1 MTRRITISESM
12 VSIKAWALPKSR
24 RDKPPHFSKSQV
36 ATVLE
41 QVATLLKLKDANPF
55 RIRAYEN
62 GSRTIAS
69 LEQDLWELSE
79 SGDITGVKG
88 IGKGIA
94 ALIAESLG
102 EGTWGDLQSLYDET
116 PPGMIEMLAIPG
128 LGPKRIKQLYDEL
141 GIDSIDELSAAC
153 NDDAISHLEG
163 FGEKSQQKI
172 LDGIDLLARFQGR
185 RRLNVGLLYGEA
197 FEAMVAKIDGVEHA
211 QLAGSARRRRETVGD
226 LDIVAAVKPEDVEA
240 VTEAILAIPDITEVK
255 GAGDSK
261 VSVVLEASILEH
273 GMDLGTID
281 GGVFYAIG
289 GDDYSGMES
298 SGTIDA
304 QVRMVPP
311 HVFAFTLAYFTG
323 SKEHNIRM
331 RQLAIDHGLRLNEFG
346 LIDDEKAGDL
356 KGLEAAKFS
365 LEAENEEEIYHH
377 LGLDWVPPE
386 LREDMGEIEA
396 AQEKKLPSLVMP
408 TDLKGSFHNHTILS
422 DGVATLEQMAAA
434 AMDMDWEFLGIA
446 DHSSL
451 LKIGGRQIGA
461 DAEDMLEQGDQIR
474 SLNELWSDGGKNF
487 RLLHGAECDI
497 LPDGTLDYDEET
509 RRKLNH
515 VVASVHQLPTWRARD
530 EVENTEALIKAIED
544 PTMTILGHPTGR
556 ILQSRD
562 GFDVDIHA
570 VLRRMGELNAEGELK
585 SVEIN
590 ASPYRL
596 DLDWRYCRFARDQGV
611 PICINP
617 DAHNTTGLRDVWFG
631 VQIARKGWLEPKHL
645 LNCYSGE
652 EIESLLSR

>member
-1 MTRRITISESM
+1 MSECM
-12 VSIKAWALPKSR
+12 VSIKAWALPISR
-24 RDKPPHFSKSQV
+24 REEAPHYSKAQI

-62 GSRTIAS
+62 GSRIIAS
-69 LEQDLWELSE
+69 LDDDLWGLSQ
-79 SGDITGVKG
+79 SGSITEVKG

-94 ALIAESLG
+94 ALISESLG

-128 LGPKRIKQLYDEL
+128 LGPKRIKQLHEEL
-141 GIDSIDELSAAC
+141 GIDSISELSAAC
-153 NDDAISHLEG
+153 ADDAISPLEG

-185 RRLNVGLLYGEA
+185 RRLNVGLLYAEA

-211 QLAGSARRRRETVGD
+211 QLAGSARRRRETIGD

-240 VTEAILAIPDITEVK
+240 VTEAILAIPDIAEVK

-261 VSVVLEASILEH
+261 VSVVLEASILQH
-273 GMDLGTID
+273 NMDLGTLD
-281 GGVFYAIG
+281 GGIYQAIG
-289 GDDYSGMES
+289 GDDYSGLES

-304 QVRMVPP
+304 QVRLVPP

-323 SKEHNIRM
+323 SKEHNIHM
-331 RQLAIDHGLRLNEFG
+331 RQLAIEKGLRLNEFG
-346 LIDDEKAGDL
+346 LIPDEKVGEL
-356 KGLEAAKFS
+356 KGFETAEFS
-365 LEAENEEEIYHH
+365 LPAKNEEDIYHH

-386 LREDMGEIEA
+386 LREDMGEVDA
-396 AQEKKLPSLVMP
+396 AKDKTLPRLVMP

-434 AMDMDWEFLGIA
+434 AMDLDWEFLGIA
-446 DHSSL
+446 DHSQML
-451 LKIGGRQIGA
+451 NIGGRQIGA
-461 DAEDMLEQGDQIR
+461 DAEDLLKQGEKIR
-474 SLNELWSDGGKNF
+474 SLNEMWADGGKNF

-497 LPDGTLDYDEET
+497 LPDGSLDYDDEI
-509 RRKLNH
+509 RKQLSH

-544 PTMTILGHPTGR
+544 PTCTILGHPTGR
-556 ILQSRD
+556 ILQVRE
-562 GFDVDIHA
+562 GYDVDMHA

-596 DLDWRYCRFARDQGV
+596 DLDWRFCHFARDQGV
-611 PICINP
+611 PVCINP
-617 DAHNTTGLRDVWFG
+617 DAHDTAGLRDVWFG
-631 VQIARKGWLEPKHL
+631 VQMARKGWLEPKDL
-645 LNCYSGE
+645 LNCYTGE
-652 EIESLLSR
+652 EIEALLS

>member
-1 MTRRITISESM
+1 MTGPITISETM

-24 RDKPPHFSKSQV
+24 RNKPPHFSKSQV

-69 LEQDLWELSE
+69 LDQDLWELSE
-79 SGDITGVKG
+79 SGEITGVKG

-94 ALIAESLG
+94 ALIGESLG

-116 PPGMIEMLAIPG
+116 PAGMIEMLAIPG
-128 LGPKRIKQLYDEL
+128 LGPKRIKQLHDEL

-153 NDDAISHLEG
+153 NDDAISSLEG

-226 LDIVAAVKPEDVEA
+226 LDIVAAVKPENVEA

-281 GGVFYAIG
+281 GGVFHAIG

-331 RQLAIDHGLRLNEFG
+331 RQLAIDNGLRLNEFG
-346 LIDDEKAGDL
+346 LIYDEKAGDL

-365 LEAENEEEIYHH
+365 LEAKNEEDIYHH

-396 AQEKKLPSLVMP
+396 ALEKTLPRLVMP

-451 LKIGGRQIGA
+451 LNIGGRQIGA
-461 DAEDMLEQGDQIR
+461 DAEDMLEQGGKIR

-497 LPDGTLDYDEET
+497 LSDGSLDYDEGT
-509 RRKLNH
+509 RRQLHH
-515 VVASVHQLPTWRARD
+515 VVASVHQLSTWRARD

-645 LNCYSGE
+645 LNCYTGE
-652 EIESLLSR
+652 EIESLLSK

>member
-1 MTRRITISESM
+1 MTGPITISETM

-24 RDKPPHFSKSQV
+24 RNKPPHFSKSQV

-69 LEQDLWELSE
+69 LDQDLWELSE
-79 SGDITGVKG
+79 SGEITGVKG

-94 ALIAESLG
+94 ALIGESLG

-116 PPGMIEMLAIPG
+116 PAGMIEMLAIPG
-128 LGPKRIKQLYDEL
+128 LGPKRIKQLHDEL

-153 NDDAISHLEG
+153 NDDAISSLEG
-163 FGEKSQQKI
+163 FGDKSQQKI

-226 LDIVAAVKPEDVEA
+226 LDIVAAVKPENVEA

-281 GGVFYAIG
+281 GGVFHAIG

-331 RQLAIDHGLRLNEFG
+331 RQLAIDNGLRLNEFG

-365 LEAENEEEIYHH
+365 LEAKNEEDIYHH

-396 AQEKKLPSLVMP
+396 AQEKTLPRLVMP

-451 LKIGGRQIGA
+451 LNIGGRQIGA
-461 DAEDMLEQGDQIR
+461 DAEDMLEQGGKIR

-497 LPDGTLDYDEET
+497 LSDGSLDYDEGT
-509 RRKLNH
+509 RRQLHH
-515 VVASVHQLPTWRARD
+515 VVASVHQLSTWRARD

-645 LNCYSGE
+645 LNCYTGE
-652 EIESLLSR
+652 EIESLLSK